1 MVELGDI
8 IDLIW
13 VQGDK
18 PIYIITED
26 GELLEY
32 GDDDISDELES
43 IVTEI
48 NIYERSVQIELGE

>member
-18 PIYIITED
+18 PIYIWNDGEAFEYGEDDITEVLSNTVSSID
-26 GELLEY
+26 I
-32 GDDDISDELES
+32 DDDKVEIYLE
-43 IVTEI
+43 E
-48 NIYERSVQIELGE
+48 

>member
-1 MVELGDI
+1 MAELGDI

>member
-26 GELLEY
+26 GELEY